1 MFPKMFSPLE
11 NAGNALIILKNSE
24 RHHSISKSHHSSTCS
39 RFKGIFVHPDDIFS
53 EKFLHEICIN
63 LSYLSI
69 ATWITQF
76 EYLWTK
82 LSPKQE
88 NCSKQKNCNSSLSR
102 LVKAVT
108 SRDKKNPWQL
118 VKTLTTC
125 EHSKL
130 APFSLRSFNLHSSKS
145 KTRSKHLSR
154 LKTCIKHTSNK

>member
-1 MFPKMFSPLE
+1 MFLKMFSPLE
-11 NAGNALIILKNSE
+11 NAGNTLIILKNSE

-39 RFKGIFVHPDDIFS
+39 RFKGIFIHSDDIFS
-53 EKFLHEICIN
+53 GKFLHKICST
-63 LSYLSI
+63 LSSI

-76 EYLWTK
+76 GYLWTK

-108 SRDKKNPWQL
+108 SHDRKNPWWL
-118 VKTLTTC
+118 EKALTTR

-154 LKTCIKHTSNK
+154 LKTCIKHKNNK